1 MTSVLGASLNWF
13 RRCACVALIGLSL
26 GVSAQYESG
35 VHYIELPTPLSVSS
49 DGVEITEYF
58 SYACNHCYQFE
69 PSLAAWV
76 AKLPEDVTFT
86 RTPAMWNDTYR
97 FFAQTYYTLRAMD
110 VLDKMHLQVFNA
122 VHLER
127 RNIMNP
133 KAMAEFLAELGV
145 DAITFGKVFTSFGVQ
160 ASLQQTE
167 ARGLAYRATGVP
179 TLIVNG
185 KYRVES
191 RGAGG
196 TSGMLKVAE
205 YLINLEKQ

>member
-1 MTSVLGASLNWF
+1 MNLFLNASLDWLKRSVF
-13 RRCACVALIGLSL
+13 IVLVGWSL

-35 VHYIELPTPLSVSS
+35 VHYVELPTPLSVSG

-76 AKLPEDVTFT
+76 AKLPDDVTFT
-86 RTPAMWNDTYR
+86 RTPAMWTDTYR
-97 FFAQTYYTLRAMD
+97 FFAQTYYTLRAMN
-110 VLDKMHLQVFNA
+110 VLEKMHLEVFNA

-127 RNIMNP
+127 KNIMNP
-133 KAMAEFLAELGV
+133 KAMAEFLSGLGV
-145 DAITFGKVFTSFGVQ
+145 DAISFGKVFTSFGVQ
-160 ASLQQTE
+160 ASLQQAE

-185 KYRVES
+185 KYRVEA

-205 YLINLEKQ
+205 YLINLERE

>member
-1 MTSVLGASLNWF
+1 MTPFLGSNLNWLK
-13 RRCACVALIGLSL
+13 RGVCVALIGLSL
-26 GVSAQYESG
+26 GVSAQYEAG
-35 VHYIELPTPLSVSS
+35 VHYVELPTPLSVSS

-110 VLDKMHLQVFNA
+110 VLDKMHLEVFNA

-133 KAMAEFLAELGV
+133 KAMAEFLSELGV
-145 DAITFGKVFTSFGVQ
+145 DAISFGKVFTSFGVQ
-160 ASLQQTE
+160 ASLQQAE

-185 KYRVES
+185 KYRVEA